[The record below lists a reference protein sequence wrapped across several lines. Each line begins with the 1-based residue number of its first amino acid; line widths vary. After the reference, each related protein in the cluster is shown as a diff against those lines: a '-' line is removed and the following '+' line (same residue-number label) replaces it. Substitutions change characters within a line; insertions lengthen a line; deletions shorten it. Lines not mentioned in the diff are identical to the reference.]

1 MPQFKNK
8 KCIDN
13 KLIRHYNVGIDGM
26 TVWKTEYP
34 FSANIKEREVKAMA
48 MLIYRNEKH
57 FDNTI
62 LYNFVHEHTSTVYA
76 GF

>member
-1 MPQFKNK
+1 
-8 KCIDN
+8 
-13 KLIRHYNVGIDGM
+13 M

-62 LYNFVHEHTSTVYA
+62 LNNFVHEHTSTVYA